1 MKAPYQAVAK
11 IYLKRVLIL
20 LSLLLFL
27 ETDFFPVS
35 FESISSGYY
44 SLTVSRIQATLEFL
58 ASKHFK
64 GRKTGTPEADLTAA
78 YLASV
83 FRRNGLQPAS
93 TTHGT
98 YIQEFELTQA
108 LPRSESFLKWIES
121 HQPAAEFKIGE
132 DFLPAPWG
140 TESPEVT
147 ADLAFVGYGVTAPEI
162 GYDDYS
168 NFSVQGKIAVSLSKV
183 PDGEGKQAWDFF
195 SQKEYDEPLEKAI
208 RAQSSGAVGL
218 VVILPS
224 NESIPALETINYK
237 LARTYLTSQVSQ
249 VRIPTVFVTYPVGER
264 LFNSDSSSS
273 KLNDI
278 QKQLNEGF
286 RPHSIDL
293 EGRLSLATR
302 YDHRSFQGRNVL
314 AVIPG
319 VDPNLKQECL
329 IIGAHHDHL
338 GPGDNEELYLGAD
351 DDASGTTGLLELAA
365 AFQGG
370 TLRPKRSI
378 LLAAWGAEEI
388 GLLGSHYYVQQ
399 PAFPLAQ
406 TIAML
411 QLDMIGRNEER
422 PANSADQIEEE
433 KPQENLNTLNIAG
446 TAFSPELKK
455 LIQSCNSRVNL
466 KLRYRY
472 DHGQENLLKRSDQWP
487 FLEFGVPSV
496 FFFTGF
502 HPDYHKTSD
511 TADKINY
518 QKMERVLQLVFLTA
532 WEIADA
538 PSRLGFVHHAP
549 AAIQSTL

>member
-1 MKAPYQAVAK
+1 MKTTLQKSARNCF
-11 IYLKRVLIL
+11 KRVL
-20 LSLLLFL
+20 LLLFL
-27 ETDFFPVS
+27 LLFLKSDFFTVS

-58 ASKHFK
+58 SSKNFK
-64 GRKTGTPEADLTAA
+64 GRKTGTPEEDLTTA

-98 YIQEFELTQA
+98 FIQEFELTQA
-108 LPRSESFLKWIES
+108 LPSPESVFRRSEP
-121 HQPAAEFKIGE
+121 HQPAAEWKIGQ

-147 ADLAFVGYGVTAPEI
+147 ASLAFVGYGITAPEL

-168 NFSVQGKIAVSLSKV
+168 KTAVQGKIAVALSKV
-183 PDGEGKQAWDFF
+183 PDGDEKHRWDFF
-195 SQKEYDEPLEKAI
+195 AQKDYEEPLEKAI
-208 RAQSSGAVGL
+208 RAQARGAAGL
-218 VVILPS
+218 IIILPF

-237 LARTYLTSQVSQ
+237 LARTYLTSQVNQ
-249 VRIPTVFVTYPVGER
+249 VQIPTVLVTYPVGES
-264 LFNSDSSSS
+264 LFHSDAHS
-273 KLNDI
+273 LELGDI
-278 QKQLNEGF
+278 QQQLNNGA
-286 RPHSIDL
+286 RPETFDIA
-293 EGRLSLATR
+293 GRLSLATR
-302 YDHRSFQGRNVL
+302 YDHKSFKGKNVL

-319 VDPNLKQECL
+319 VDSNLKQECL
-329 IIGAHHDHL
+329 IISAHHDHL
-338 GPGDNEELYLGAD
+338 GAGDNEEIYFGAD

-370 TLRPKRSI
+370 NLRPRRSI
-378 LLAAWGAEEI
+378 LLAAWGAEEL

-399 PAFPLAQ
+399 PAFPLSQ

-422 PANSADQIEEE
+422 PANAADQIEEE
-433 KPQENLNTLNIAG
+433 KPQENLNTVSIAG
-446 TAFSPELKK
+446 TVFSPDIKK

-487 FLEFGVPSV
+487 FLEFQVPSV

-502 HPDYHKTSD
+502 HPDYHKPSD

-518 QKMERVLQLVFLTA
+518 QKMERILQLVYLSA
-532 WEIADA
+532 WEIADS
-538 PSRLGFVHHAP
+538 PLRPGFVHHGSMDSK
-549 AAIQSTL
+549 STF